1 MPKSIHSFD
10 RINIPAPCKA
20 DWDSMNL
27 SAMTRPEAM
36 RLLAAEYGTPEMVKV
51 LIDEGAN
58 VDAVDDSGW
67 TALMHA
73 NEAENVRVL
82 LNAGA
87 NMAIK
92 NNDGETALA
101 MAIRYEQ
108 EDVVQLLKS
117 RGAPE

>member
-1 MPKSIHSFD
+1 M
-10 RINIPAPCKA
+10 
-20 DWDSMNL
+20 L
-27 SAMTRPEAM
+27 
-36 RLLAAEYGTPEMVKV
+36 
-51 LIDEGAN
+51 
-58 VDAVDDSGW
+58 
-67 TALMHA
+67 

-92 NNDGETALA
+92 NNDGDTALA
-101 MAIRYEQ
+101 MAIQYEQ